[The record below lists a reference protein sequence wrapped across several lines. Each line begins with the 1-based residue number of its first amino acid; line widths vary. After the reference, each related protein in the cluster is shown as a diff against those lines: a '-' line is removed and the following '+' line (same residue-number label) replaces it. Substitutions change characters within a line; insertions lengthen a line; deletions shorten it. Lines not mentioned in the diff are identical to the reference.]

1 MMPRKRSILLY
12 PQKERKVNIQLG
24 GTLLASLFTR
34 TNDLLN
40 PMPGLAGP
48 TQRSPSQLFARR
60 LLRRHAGLGPA
71 AAQRPATDRLFFAVR
86 PDPET
91 AAKIAERTMRWR
103 AAHGLTGKPLKPE
116 HLHVTLF
123 HVGDDDTPPPAELID
138 ALAERAAQVAMPA
151 FRVEFD
157 RVMSF
162 SGGAFVLGGDDHL
175 IGLHVLQQRL
185 SDALDASPAPAR
197 RFEPHVTLLRDN
209 RRIAAQPIEP
219 ISWTAREIVLVHSL
233 LGQTIHRDVVRV
245 PLRQA

>member
-1 MMPRKRSILLY
+1 LR
-12 PQKERKVNIQLG
+12 G
-24 GTLLASLFTR
+24 LFTR

-40 PMPGLAGP
+40 SMPGLAGP
-48 TQRSPSQLFARR
+48 MNRTPSQLFARR
-60 LLRRHAGLGPA
+60 LRRRHAGLGPV
-71 AAQRPATDRLFFAVR
+71 AAQRQATDRLFFAVR
-86 PDPET
+86 PDQET
-91 AAKIAERTMRWR
+91 AARIAERTMRWR

-123 HVGDDDTPPPAELID
+123 HVGDDDTPPPAELIE
-138 ALAERAAQVAMPA
+138 ALGERAAQIAMPA

-162 SGGAFVLGGDDHL
+162 RNGAFVLGGNDHL

-185 SDALDASPAPAR
+185 SDALDARPGPAR
-197 RFEPHVTLLRDN
+197 RFEPHVTLLRDSQ
-209 RRIAAQPIEP
+209 RIAEQPIEP

-245 PLRQA
+245 PLLQA